1 MSEGM
6 ERYIPGLRRTEVDAG
21 HFCQMLSPHAVNQHI
36 VEWLEEMELC
46 SDI

>member
-6 ERYIPGLRRTEVDAG
+6 ERYIPGLRRREVDAG
-21 HFCQMLSPHAVNQHI
+21 HFCQMLSQQAVNQHI

-46 SDI
+46 SDV